1 MQKEKTDNLE
11 QKGNEVAELYMETL
25 VAEVDTNKYRL
36 VNKILEET
44 HKILEEK
51 MDPLRESVD
60 DVLREAAGKMI
71 KAKRSETKR
80 KT

>member
-1 MQKEKTDNLE
+1 MSKEKTDNSE
-11 QKGNEVAELYMETL
+11 QKADGIAELYMETL
-25 VAEVDTNKYRL
+25 VAEVDANKYRL

-51 MDPLRESVD
+51 LDPLRESVD
-60 DVLREAAGKMI
+60 DTLREAAGKMI
-71 KAKRSETKR
+71 KAKRLEAKK